1 MNIQKNIELKK
12 YTTFKIGG
20 PAQYFI
26 EVEKRLELE
35 EALSFAQEK
44 NLKIFILGG
53 GTNLLISDKG
63 VKGLVIRIKLNK
75 LEFKKKKVIVGAGLD
90 LEELLNKSLDY
101 GLTGLEFVTGIP
113 GTVGGAIRGNA
124 GTYGLAMSDVIQK
137 IIYLDENYHIKEM
150 NKKEANFKYRHSIFK
165 EKLYYILEAQ
175 LELEKGNIE
184 EARKLV
190 RERLEY
196 RHNTQ
201 PQGLSAGCIFKNI
214 NFAEV
219 NIEDL
224 KKRGVEIEKFIKFQ
238 KIPVGYLVEKIGLKG
253 KIIGGAQISEKHGNY
268 ILNNNKASYEDIIIL
283 ISYIKQQVRTKYGI
297 QLQEEIQII

>member
-175 LELEKGNIE
+175 LELEKGNIG

-196 RHNTQ
+196 RYNTQ

-219 NIEDL
+219 NVEDL
-224 KKRGVEIEKFIKFQ
+224 KKRGVEIEKFTKFQ

-253 KIIGGAQISEKHGNY
+253 KTIGGAQISEKHGNY

>member
-165 EKLYYILEAQ
+165 EKSYYILEAQ
-175 LELEKGNIE
+175 LELEKGNIG

-196 RHNTQ
+196 RYNTQ

-219 NIEDL
+219 NVEDL
-224 KKRGVEIEKFIKFQ
+224 KKRGVEIEKFTKFQ

-253 KIIGGAQISEKHGNY
+253 KTIGGAQISEKHGNY

>member
-175 LELEKGNIE
+175 LELEKGNIG

-196 RHNTQ
+196 RYNTQ

-219 NIEDL
+219 NVEDL
-224 KKRGVEIEKFIKFQ
+224 KKRGVEIEKFTKFQ

>member
-1 MNIQKNIELKK
+1 
-12 YTTFKIGG
+12 
-20 PAQYFI
+20 
-26 EVEKRLELE
+26 
-35 EALSFAQEK
+35 LSFAQEK

-175 LELEKGNIE
+175 LELEKGNIG

-196 RHNTQ
+196 RYNTQ

-219 NIEDL
+219 NVEDL
-224 KKRGVEIEKFIKFQ
+224 KKRGVEIEKFTKFQ

-253 KIIGGAQISEKHGNY
+253 KTIGGAQISEKHGNY
-268 ILNNNKASYEDIIIL
+268 ILNNKKASY
-283 ISYIKQQVRTKYGI
+283 
-297 QLQEEIQII
+297 

>member
-26 EVEKRLELE
+26 EVEKKLELE
-35 EALSFAQEK
+35 EALAFAQEK

-175 LELEKGNIE
+175 LELEKGNIG

-196 RHNTQ
+196 RYNTQ

-219 NIEDL
+219 NVEDL
-224 KKRGVEIEKFIKFQ
+224 KKRGVEIEKFTKFQ

-253 KIIGGAQISEKHGNY
+253 KTIGGAQISEKHGNY
-268 ILNNNKASYEDIIIL
+268 ILNNKKASYEDIIIL